1 MFSYNND
8 TLADVVW
15 SEYIAVKKENFD
27 LLCQLET
34 AKHTVDI
41 LRGEIRGLSETIK
54 DLQPDTDESVN
65 GLEEPELER

>member
-1 MFSYNND
+1 MFSYNHD
-8 TLADVVW
+8 VLADVVW

-34 AKHTVDI
+34 AKQTVDF

-54 DLQPDTDESVN
+54 DLQPDANESVD
-65 GLEEPELER
+65 GLAEPELER